1 MSEITVLKTQQGNT
15 QDPNTPSR
23 VEMDGAQRL
32 ERRLLI
38 ALSGGVLLAVSW
50 IGDLLGS
57 HDLISHIPAA
67 IGSIIL
73 VIPLL
78 SGAWK
83 EIKQGQPSS
92 DSLASLAVVAALA
105 AGMYLAAG
113 FLALFLWMANL
124 ILSRTA
130 WGAQRAIKDLVDLT
144 PGQARLIEN
153 SKERMVPLKEVVI
166 GMIIRVRP
174 GENLPADG
182 IIVAGNSDINQASL
196 TGEAVPIEAQSGT
209 EVYAGTTNITGQ
221 IDVKV
226 TAVATETTIGKVESL
241 IREAESTRTQKQELI
256 EQLASY
262 YFTIVVMVAG
272 IVWFFTSKSADEAVR
287 GAAAVRAITV
297 LVVTCPGGLLIA
309 HPTAM
314 VAAFAAAAR
323 LGIMIKHTMT
333 LESAAGIDTVIM
345 DKTGTLT
352 TGNFAVGRLAPAE
365 GVEGAL
371 LLQSAADAEQH
382 SNHPLAKSI
391 LETAF
396 QANITPITVEKY
408 EELHGRGVISHTSNG
423 DKIYAGRGAWI
434 AELNSA
440 VSDQINNV
448 SEKIE
453 GMSSVH
459 IMRGTE
465 YLGAVGLE
473 DKLRPHAADAVQNM
487 RKHGVRLVSIF
498 TGDRLDVAKRVAQ
511 SIGVDAIE
519 AECLPE
525 EKHEELKYLISRGHN
540 TLVVGD
546 GINDGPILATADVG
560 VAMGLSGSDIATNSA
575 GVALMNDDLRNIP
588 FLISLARKTKSVIA
602 QNIGASLIL
611 AIVGLALAATGN
623 INIWV
628 TPFYYALGYIV
639 VIANSLRLIRFGEEF
654 TSIVESQRRMEE
666 NRIHKP
672 VRKIASA

>member
-174 GENLPADG
+174 GENFPADG

-221 IDVKV
+221 TK
-226 TAVATETTIGKVESL
+226 TARQNRAAWKLSSKLRLTCKP
-241 IREAESTRTQKQELI
+241 
-256 EQLASY
+256 
-262 YFTIVVMVAG
+262 AG
-272 IVWFFTSKSADEAVR
+272 ACRPAARPGALRNHRRCSADRRALR
-287 GAAAVRAITV
+287 G
-297 LVVTCPGGLLIA
+297 CG
-309 HPTAM
+309 
-314 VAAFAAAAR
+314 
-323 LGIMIKHTMT
+323 
-333 LESAAGIDTVIM
+333 
-345 DKTGTLT
+345 
-352 TGNFAVGRLAPAE
+352 
-365 GVEGAL
+365 
-371 LLQSAADAEQH
+371 
-382 SNHPLAKSI
+382 
-391 LETAF
+391 
-396 QANITPITVEKY
+396 
-408 EELHGRGVISHTSNG
+408 SH
-423 DKIYAGRGAWI
+423 
-434 AELNSA
+434 
-440 VSDQINNV
+440 
-448 SEKIE
+448 
-453 GMSSVH
+453 
-459 IMRGTE
+459 
-465 YLGAVGLE
+465 
-473 DKLRPHAADAVQNM
+473 
-487 RKHGVRLVSIF
+487 
-498 TGDRLDVAKRVAQ
+498 
-511 SIGVDAIE
+511 
-519 AECLPE
+519 
-525 EKHEELKYLISRGHN
+525 GHN
-540 TLVVGD
+540 LD
-546 GINDGPILATADVG
+546 
-560 VAMGLSGSDIATNSA
+560 
-575 GVALMNDDLRNIP
+575 
-588 FLISLARKTKSVIA
+588 
-602 QNIGASLIL
+602 
-611 AIVGLALAATGN
+611 
-623 INIWV
+623 
-628 TPFYYALGYIV
+628 
-639 VIANSLRLIRFGEEF
+639 
-654 TSIVESQRRMEE
+654 RRW
-666 NRIHKP
+666 R
-672 VRKIASA
+672 RS